1 MTGFRGTIKVLGWDR
16 ARRGD
21 AAVLAIRDA
30 LSDALGGD
38 ADDLSIRTHDG
49 LVTIRGEVDRMD
61 DINAYEAVVRS
72 VPGVVDVD
80 NLLRLRVVRRLRP
93 QILSA

>member
-1 MTGFRGTIKVLGWDR
+1 MTGFRGTIKVLSWDR

-21 AAVLAIRDA
+21 PAVVAVHTA

-38 ADDLSIRTHDG
+38 ADDLSIRVHDCV
-49 LVTIRGEVDRMD
+49 VTIRGEVDRMD
-61 DINAYEAVVRS
+61 DINAYAAIVRA

-93 QILSA
+93 QVLSA